1 MLKYKVL
8 CDLCDINDMKNL
20 VMGPMCFKGETPTLL
35 DVCQSINIDT
45 GRSDFHKLTG
55 IVSRAYAPK
64 SPKRMIKYRSMKKFK
79 TEEYMRDMNLVP
91 FHVCDIFDD
100 VDDIVW
106 AHGQFVTSVIDFHAP
121 LIFLIWTWHFER
133 SSTRGTCGTGISGIS
148 GILSPEKNMCIGE
161 TRWWNYQKPL

>member
-1 MLKYKVL
+1 
-8 CDLCDINDMKNL
+8 MKNL

-64 SPKRMIKYRSMKKFK
+64 SQKRMIKYRSMKKFK
-79 TEEYMRDMNLVP
+79 TEEYMRDMNFVP
-91 FHVCDIFDD
+91 FHVCDILMMWMTLSGPMGSLWRLRLILMRLLNSD
-100 VDDIVW
+100 VLKTVK
-106 AHGQFVTSVIDFHAP
+106 
-121 LIFLIWTWHFER
+121 FLIWTWHFER